1 MEPVEDGRRLL
12 VGILLCAALI
22 AQTVST
28 ADAKEVHYRGRVVQ
42 VPSSWPVYNLNA
54 DPSRCVRLDRRA
66 VYLGRPSP
74 NQSCP
79 AHASGRRQAILVPGP
94 PPTARS
100 ASAAPNPPPRIKA
113 ASASSFTGLGFDACA
128 APSTTTMAAWAASPY
143 RAIGVYIG
151 GINRGCS
158 QPNLTTTWVATQ
170 IAAGWDLIPTYVGL
184 QAPGNSCGCASIAP
198 SQAAAQGVAAA
209 DDAISNAAP
218 LGLMAGDPIYYDM
231 EGYARGAANTPAV
244 LTFLQ
249 SWTQELHARGYVS
262 GIYSSGSSGIADLVS
277 QYGTGYVEP
286 DDIWVADW
294 NGIASAADPYLPFGY
309 WPNHQRLH
317 QYRGGH
323 NETYGGA
330 TINID
335 NDYVDGA
342 VAGSTTGS
350 GPPTGQRG
358 AARPGCKKPAR
369 KHHRSKKR
377 RKKCKRK
384 ANLPV

>member
-1 MEPVEDGRRLL
+1 M
-12 VGILLCAALI
+12 
-22 AQTVST
+22 
-28 ADAKEVHYRGRVVQ
+28 
-42 VPSSWPVYNLNA
+42 PSSWPVYNLNA

-66 VYLGRPSP
+66 VYLGRSSP
-74 NQSCP
+74 NQRCP
-79 AHASGRRQAILVPGP
+79 AHAVGRRQAILVPGP
-94 PPTARS
+94 QPTARS
-100 ASAAPNPPPRIKA
+100 AITAPNRPPPSKTAR
-113 ASASSFTGLGFDACA
+113 ASSSFTGLGFDACA

-151 GINRGCS
+151 GINRACS
-158 QPNLTTTWVATQ
+158 QPNLTATWVATQ

-184 QAPGNSCGCASIAP
+184 QAPSNNCGCASIAP
-198 SQAAAQGVAAA
+198 SQAAAQGGAAA
-209 DDAISNAAP
+209 DDAISNAAL
-218 LGLMAGDPIYYDM
+218 LGLMPGNPIYYDM
-231 EGYARGAANTPAV
+231 EGYARGGTNTPAV

-262 GIYSSGSSGIADLVS
+262 GIYSGGSSGIADLVS
-277 QYGTGYVEP
+277 QYYTGYVKP

-294 NGIASAADPYLPFGY
+294 NGIASADDPYLPFGY

-350 GPPTGQRG
+350 RPPTGQRR
-358 AARPGCKKPAR
+358 AALASCKKQAR
-369 KHHRSKKR
+369 KHHWSKKR

-384 ANLPV
+384 ANLLPV